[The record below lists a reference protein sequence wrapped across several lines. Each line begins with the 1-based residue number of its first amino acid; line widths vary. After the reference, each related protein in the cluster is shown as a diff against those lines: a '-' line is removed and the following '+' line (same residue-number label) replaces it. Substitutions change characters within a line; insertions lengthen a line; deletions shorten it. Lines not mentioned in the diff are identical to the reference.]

1 MRATNFLTEAVE
13 RSIIQEAQMSAQN
26 IANIFKQTEKTM
38 SDSGANRTAVG
49 MGKDVASAVNN
60 AINKVGKWLQ
70 NTKPVQDFDNKF
82 IKLKA
87 DIATKNP
94 KIANALT
101 KLGAYAKANPGKTAA
116 VIGILTTIAAVAGGP
131 AGGAIAGQILRG
143 ATELLKG
150 EKLSTAIGKGAKTA
164 AIGFALGKLIDVGKE
179 VVAGIGGEKVEALR
193 YSFEKTGEGISYVN
207 VDPDTKQ
214 AIGQIMFQNRVL
226 DPGDP
231 GYANAV
237 KTLMKDVSKFNAANP
252 GGAEAFVGSAG
263 FESVILQQR
272 PLSEA
277 QVKQLFEHIQNEG
290 IGDWVKGKWDA
301 AKGAVANKVATVGKN
316 ITTKV
321 TADKLYK
328 AWVKA
333 GQPDDSGQVI
343 QVLKQLGVK
352 DEHIKSAF
360 DSLGFSSQYQD
371 GLNNIQQGWSDA
383 EQQFKH
389 AGDLPRTLG
398 KVDDNELQKMIKIA
412 KSPGAPEDYKQM
424 VAGLLAKR
432 KEQQAIQAKK
442 DLAKNVKQGVQTA

>member
-1 MRATNFLTEAVE
+1 MKATQFLTESAE
-13 RSIIQEAQMSAQN
+13 RSIIQEAQMSAQD
-26 IANIFKQTEKTM
+26 IANVFKQTEKTM
-38 SDSGANRTAVG
+38 SDAGANRTAVG

-70 NTKPVQDFDNKF
+70 NTKPVEDFDNKF

-94 KIANALT
+94 KLAAVAT
-101 KLGAYAKANPGKTAA
+101 KLGQWAKENPGKTAA
-116 VIGILTTIAAVAGGP
+116 VIGILTTVAAVLGGP

-143 ATELLKG
+143 SVELLKG
-150 EKLSTAIGKGAKTA
+150 ERLSTAIGKGLKTA
-164 AIGFALGKLIDVGKE
+164 AVGYALGKLVDFGKE
-179 VVAGIGGEKVEALR
+179 AWANAAGEMVDSYEYTFDELGKGMSSIHLDGSGKVVGDVML
-193 YSFEKTGEGISYVN
+193 YNN
-207 VDPDTKQ
+207 V
-214 AIGQIMFQNRVL
+214 IR
-226 DPGDP
+226 PGDP
-231 GYANAV
+231 DYAAAV
-237 KTLMKDVSKFNAANP
+237 KTLMKEVGEAQSRGLTGA
-252 GGAEAFVGSAG
+252 GAEAFMNKDNWKLGD
-263 FESVILQQR
+263 SVILTT
-272 PLSEA
+272 A
-277 QVKQLFEHIQNEG
+277 QVNQLFEHIQNEG

-333 GQPDDSGQVI
+333 GQPDDSGEVI

-360 DSLGFSSQYQD
+360 DSLGFSNQYQD
-371 GLNNIQQGWSDA
+371 GLNNIQQGWTDA

-389 AGDLPRTLG
+389 AGDLPYTLG

-412 KSPGAPEDYKQM
+412 KAPGAPEDYKQM

>member
-1 MRATNFLTEAVE
+1 MRATQFLTEAVE
-13 RSIIQEAQMSAQN
+13 RSIIQEAQMSAQD
-26 IANIFKQTEKTM
+26 IANVFKQTEKTM
-38 SDSGANRTAVG
+38 SDSGANRTAIG

-143 ATELLKG
+143 SVELLKG
-150 EKLSTAIGKGAKTA
+150 EKLSTAVGKGAKTA
-164 AIGFALGKLIDVGKE
+164 AIGYGLGKLADWTKEIITTAGGDRIVQFTFGNHGQVNFDDAGK
-179 VVAGIGGEKVEALR
+179 I
-193 YSFEKTGEGISYVN
+193 TGPIVTNSGTVIN
-207 VDPDTKQ
+207 
-214 AIGQIMFQNRVL
+214 
-226 DPGDP
+226 PGDP
-231 GYANAV
+231 AYAE
-237 KTLMKDVSKFNAANP
+237 VSKRAMALFKQSQIDSAKSAADFSNFM
-252 GGAEAFVGSAG
+252 GD
-263 FESVILQQR
+263 SVVLTT
-272 PLSEA
+272 A
-277 QVKQLFEHIQNEG
+277 QVNQLFEHIQNEG

-360 DSLGFSSQYQD
+360 DSLGFGSQYQD

-389 AGDLPRTLG
+389 AGDLPYTLG

-412 KSPGAPEDYKQM
+412 KAPGAPEDYKQM

>member
-1 MRATNFLTEAVE
+1 MRATQFLTESAE
-13 RSIIQEAQMSAQN
+13 RSIILEAQMSAQD
-26 IANIFKQTEKTM
+26 IANVFKQTEKTM
-38 SDSGANRTAVG
+38 SDAGSNRTAIG

-94 KIANALT
+94 KLASIAT
-101 KLGAYAKANPGKTAA
+101 KLGAYAKENPGKTAA
-116 VIGILTTIAAVAGGP
+116 VIGILTTVAAVLGGP

-143 ATELLKG
+143 SVELLKG
-150 EKLSTAIGKGAKTA
+150 EKLSTAVGKGLKTA
-164 AIGFALGKLIDVGKE
+164 AIGYALGKLIDVGKE

-193 YSFEKTGEGISYVN
+193 YSFDSTRKGMSYIN

-214 AIGQIMFQNRVL
+214 AIGQIMFQNRIL
-226 DPGDP
+226 NPGDS
-231 GYANAV
+231 GYGDAV
-237 KTLMKDVSKFNAANP
+237 KILMKDVAKFQAANP
-252 GGAEAFVGSAG
+252 GGAEAFMAG
-263 FESVILQQR
+263 FESVVLTT
-272 PLSEA
+272 A
-277 QVKQLFEHIQNEG
+277 QVNQLFEHIQNEG

-316 ITTKV
+316 LTTKV

-328 AWVKA
+328 AWVRA
-333 GQPDDSGQVI
+333 GQPDDSGAII

-371 GLNNIQQGWSDA
+371 GLNNIEKGWTDA

-389 AGDLPRTLG
+389 AGDLPYTLG
-398 KVDDNELQKMIKIA
+398 KVDDNELAKMIKIA
-412 KSPGAPEDYKQM
+412 KAPGAPEDYKQM

-432 KEQQAIQAKK
+432 KEQQAQQAKK
-442 DLAKNVKQGVQTA
+442 DLAKNVQQGVQTA

>member
-1 MRATNFLTEAVE
+1 MKATQFLTESAE
-13 RSIIQEAQMSAQN
+13 RSIIQEAQMSAQD
-26 IANIFKQTEKTM
+26 IANVFKQTEKTM
-38 SDSGANRTAVG
+38 SDAGANRTAVG

-70 NTKPVQDFDNKF
+70 NTKPVEDFDNKF

-94 KIANALT
+94 KLAAVAT
-101 KLGAYAKANPGKTAA
+101 KLGQWAKENPGKTAA
-116 VIGILTTIAAVAGGP
+116 VIGILTTVAAVLGGP

-143 ATELLKG
+143 SVELLKG
-150 EKLSTAIGKGAKTA
+150 ERLSTAVGKGLKTA
-164 AIGFALGKLIDVGKE
+164 AIGYGLGKLADWTKEIITTAGGDRIVQYTFGKFGE
-179 VVAGIGGEKVEALR
+179 VNFDDAGKI
-193 YSFEKTGEGISYVN
+193 TGPIVTNSGRTIY
-207 VDPDTKQ
+207 
-214 AIGQIMFQNRVL
+214 
-226 DPGDP
+226 PGDP
-231 GYANAV
+231 AYAEI
-237 KTLMKDVSKFNAANP
+237 SKKVMALFKQSQIDSAKSAAEFSNFM
-252 GGAEAFVGSAG
+252 GD
-263 FESVILQQR
+263 SVVLTT
-272 PLSEA
+272 A
-277 QVKQLFEHIQNEG
+277 QVNQLFEHIQNEG

-328 AWVKA
+328 AWLKA
-333 GQPDDSGQVI
+333 GQPDDSGEVI

-352 DEHIKSAF
+352 DEYIKSAF

-371 GLNNIQQGWSDA
+371 GLNNIQQGWTDA

-389 AGDLPRTLG
+389 AGDLPYTLG

-412 KSPGAPEDYKQM
+412 KAPGAPEDYKQM